1 MIQDIAPVRLQNSW
15 VPGKNAC
22 TRDTMFC
29 VSLQRTASGRQ
40 VPVFLV
46 RDGQELS
53 FPRLGELPFD
63 SYAGFAGND
72 EPVFLFSLARADGQ
86 TEDFYLVGGLEA
98 PQGFSYRTLREIRAE
113 RQEEQALFYAL
124 YTAAHLAIWYQH
136 NRYCGSCGHETVA
149 SLAERA
155 RICPACKRVIY
166 PQLIPAIIAG
176 VIDPAADRILLTKYA
191 NRDVPYYA
199 LIAGFTEIGETLE
212 ECVEREVY
220 EEVGLHIKNIRYYK
234 SQPWG
239 SVQDILAGFYCDVDG
254 STAIRRQEDELKEA
268 VWVPRDAVEL
278 QPDDWSLT
286 NEMMENFKKGR
297 I

>member
-1 MIQDIAPVRLQNSW
+1 MIQDIAPARLKNVW
-15 VPGKNAC
+15 VPGKTAGDAD
-22 TRDTMFC
+22 RILC
-29 VSLQRTASGRQ
+29 VRLQRTASGRQ
-40 VPVFLV
+40 ALAFLV
-46 RDGQELS
+46 RAGQELA
-53 FPRLGELPFD
+53 FPRLEELPAD
-63 SYAGFAGND
+63 ACTDFAGNED
-72 EPVFLFSLARADGQ
+72 PVYLFSLCPASG
-86 TEDFYLVGGLEA
+86 ESMDFYLAGGEKA
-98 PQGFSYRTLREIRAE
+98 PEGFDWLTLREIRAK
-113 RQEEQALFYAL
+113 RRGAQALFYAV
-124 YTAAHLAIWYQH
+124 YTGAHLATWYQH

-176 VIDPAADRILLTKYA
+176 VLDPASDRILLTKYA

-199 LIAGFTEIGETLE
+199 LVAGFTEIGETLE
-212 ECVEREVY
+212 ECVAREVY
-220 EEVGLHIKNIRYYK
+220 EEVGLHVKNIRYYK

-268 VWVPRDAVEL
+268 VWVSRDAVRL

>member
-1 MIQDIAPVRLQNSW
+1 MIQDIAPARLQNSW

-40 VPVFLV
+40 VPAFLV
-46 RDGQELS
+46 HSGQELS
-53 FPRLGELPFD
+53 FPCLAELPAD
-63 SYAGFAGND
+63 ACEGFAGNE
-72 EPVFLFSLARADGQ
+72 EPVFLFSLSLENGSPA
-86 TEDFYLVGGLEA
+86 DFYLAGGGKTPE
-98 PQGFSYRTLREIRAE
+98 GFEWLTLREIRAK
-113 RQEEQALFYAL
+113 RRGAQALFYAA
-124 YTAAHLAIWYQH
+124 YTGAHLAIWYLH

-212 ECVEREVY
+212 ECVAREVY
-220 EEVGLHIKNIRYYK
+220 EEVGLRVKNIRYYK